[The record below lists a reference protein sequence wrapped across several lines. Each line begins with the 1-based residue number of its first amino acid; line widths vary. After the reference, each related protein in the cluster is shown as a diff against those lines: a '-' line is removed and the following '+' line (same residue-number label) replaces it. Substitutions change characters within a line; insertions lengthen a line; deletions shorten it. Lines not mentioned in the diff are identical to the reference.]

1 MENKLVIT
9 LNKESVF
16 KSTIENPRKFKE
28 SFFSV
33 CYKKAFKGIE
43 DIISNSYNN
52 ENDEELEIELHDD
65 YNNIIAFLGDRG
77 TGKTSTMKS
86 FAKYLRNREEGIE
99 EYSEIFNNS
108 YFEVMNTIDPSLF
121 TNKDSLV
128 EIIVAE
134 MFKNFKE
141 YDNIDDIRKKQELV
155 KQFEKVF
162 ADIRT
167 LNMDK
172 GTILRENIDNIEALI
187 ELSSALSLKKDLK
200 ELIDL
205 YIGYYVSNKKIN
217 KKKIFLVI
225 PIDDL
230 DMNLNVGEKLI
241 EDIRK
246 YLIQSNIIILMA
258 VKFEQLQEIINQKFV
273 VGLKENFKFYS
284 EVYRNS
290 NQEGYNIL
298 ENFKSEIDEKVE
310 KYLDK
315 LIPYNRRCFMPTLE
329 SHKIS
334 IKIDKKLFDNIII
347 NDNETINLWELIK
360 LNFYKKLDYIIISEE
375 QYRAI
380 IPKNL
385 RALIELCVL
394 LNSMKDHRY
403 EENLYEI
410 RKYYNEVIISGVG
423 NSQDKF
429 FFKDILYCYFKD
441 IKKRSLIYLNTKILK
456 EIGTSEFKLNDIKD
470 DLKYIDDNK
479 TLISDE
485 RITLGDIITWIKIY
499 STIQSSEKKRKFI
512 EVFKSIY
519 TLRLLHAYHKGE
531 VDIREFVGINL
542 IGKYFF
548 ITNNINKYKTYIY
561 GYFSKNTYIFKKL
574 QPIITNNKDE
584 ELELESVVP
593 VIFQPAFDKDK
604 YYSRLI
610 RRERKKYNTEKEL
623 RGFTNFILYPFNILE
638 LKYKNYNDEID
649 NGEFILNLDC
659 FLSILDLVDKNI
671 ENIHNSRKDDN
682 NVINKLMD
690 KFNEINFNKKNICI
704 KDSLDN
710 FDQEDFIQ
718 IQFISKEKF
727 EIVNRFFE
735 KYLDEFEM
743 TPEVIRSIDNFK
755 RSINSRIRYIDGYER
770 YKASTII
777 KELENGKNSMD
788 RVGLQKYEETLDEY
802 LEYFTANKWQDFK
815 KGDDKVEEFKK
826 LLEQIKREL
835 DGTNKTKE

>member
-1 MENKLVIT
+1 
-9 LNKESVF
+9 
-16 KSTIENPRKFKE
+16 
-28 SFFSV
+28 
-33 CYKKAFKGIE
+33 
-43 DIISNSYNN
+43 
-52 ENDEELEIELHDD
+52 
-65 YNNIIAFLGDRG
+65 
-77 TGKTSTMKS
+77 
-86 FAKYLRNREEGIE
+86 
-99 EYSEIFNNS
+99 
-108 YFEVMNTIDPSLF
+108 
-121 TNKDSLV
+121 
-128 EIIVAE
+128 
-134 MFKNFKE
+134 
-141 YDNIDDIRKKQELV
+141 
-155 KQFEKVF
+155 
-162 ADIRT
+162 
-167 LNMDK
+167 MDK

-205 YIGYYVSNKKIN
+205 YIGYCATNKKIN
-217 KKKIFLVI
+217 KKKKFLVI

-315 LIPYNRRCFMPTLE
+315 LIPYDRRCFMPTLE

-334 IKIDKKLFDNIII
+334 IKIDTKFFHNIIINNNEII
-347 NDNETINLWELIK
+347 NDNEIINLWELIK

-375 QYRAI
+375 HYRAI

-385 RALIELCVL
+385 RALIELFLL
-394 LNSMKDHRY
+394 LNSMVNGNYK
-403 EENLYEI
+403 ENLYEI

-423 NSQDKF
+423 NSQDKL

-479 TLISDE
+479 TLISNE

-519 TLRLLHAYHKGE
+519 TLRLLHEYHKELCHKDE
-531 VDIREFVGINL
+531 VDIVEFVGRNL

-548 ITNNINKYKTYIY
+548 VTNNTNKYKTYVNGNLRRNINI
-561 GYFSKNTYIFKKL
+561 FEKSESSTTKNIEKY
-574 QPIITNNKDE
+574 
-584 ELELESVVP
+584 LELKNLVP

-610 RRERKKYNTEKEL
+610 RREKKKYNTREEL
-623 RGFTNFILYPFNILE
+623 EEFSNFILYPFNIIE
-638 LKYKNYNDEID
+638 LKNKDQIELV
-649 NGEFILNLDC
+649 LNLDC
-659 FLSILDLVDKNI
+659 YLRILNLLDGKI
-671 ENIHNSRKDDN
+671 ELIHQKEKET
-682 NVINKLMD
+682 VINMINVFNDIYFNYSTVDLCEDIKPCEDKYSKEYERIEFVEQDKIKIIQLFLEDYFD
-690 KFNEINFNKKNICI
+690 KFKKN
-704 KDSLDN
+704 D
-710 FDQEDFIQ
+710 
-718 IQFISKEKF
+718 
-727 EIVNRFFE
+727 
-735 KYLDEFEM
+735 
-743 TPEVIRSIDNFK
+743 EVIRNIKVCRSEIETRLGYIEK
-755 RSINSRIRYIDGYER
+755 RSQCAND
-770 YKASTII
+770 TII
-777 KELENGKNSMD
+777 KTLNKIKKLIYKL
-788 RVGLQKYEETLDEY
+788 GLSTQQEYKYAKELDE
-802 LEYFTANKWQDFK
+802 LLKEFRATK
-815 KGDDKVEEFKK
+815 KTDSKATEKTDSKTTEKTDSKDEIVKRLKKFLDD
-826 LLEQIKREL
+826 LKREL
-835 DGTNKTKE
+835 DETNKTEE